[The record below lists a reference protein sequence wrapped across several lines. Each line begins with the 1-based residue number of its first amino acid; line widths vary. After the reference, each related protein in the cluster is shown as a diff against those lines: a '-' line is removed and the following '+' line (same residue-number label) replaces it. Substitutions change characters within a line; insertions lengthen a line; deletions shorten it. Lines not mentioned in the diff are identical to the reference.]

1 MSPVEQLTIDE
12 ALTKAKRAVK
22 LGKHAVAAELYSAVL
37 RQQPNH
43 PLAKKGLRKLQR
55 VQPTKSRISEPAQER
70 TKELVALLQAGQM
83 EKAEQISRAMLAE
96 FPKSLVV
103 INVLGIAL
111 QRQDRLSEAIDI
123 FDKAIELSP
132 GIVETWVN
140 RGIALKELG
149 RVDEA
154 IASYDKAI
162 KLKPDYAEAHFNR
175 ANVLKDIGRFDEA
188 VTAYERAV
196 AVRTGFADAHRSLGT
211 LKKYRSNDAQIDV
224 MEQMLDAAETT
235 AHDRMLLGFALA
247 KAYADL
253 AEFDISFEHLLEANR
268 LRKEALCYN
277 LDDDRTLFAAIREL
291 FAGKVTAQRNVDT
304 KDAAKQPLFVVGMI
318 RSGTS
323 LVEQILASHSKVH
336 GAGELETLN
345 RLLAMMPDQAPA
357 DISTLRADYLDAL
370 NALNAAEKIITD
382 KMPLNFRWIGFIMAA
397 FPDARIIHV
406 KRDPMA
412 ICWSIFRNYFPDEG
426 NGYAYDMKDLA
437 GYYNLYADLMSFW
450 HQLYPDN
457 IYDLD
462 YEQLT
467 ENQEDETHR
476 LLTFCELG
484 WEDQC
489 LEFYKTSRIVKT
501 TSAAQV
507 RKMIYKGSSEAWKN
521 YRHHLEPLIAGLGY
535 NKA

>member
-196 AVRTGFADAHRSLGT
+196 AVR
-211 LKKYRSNDAQIDV
+211 
-224 MEQMLDAAETT
+224 
-235 AHDRMLLGFALA
+235 
-247 KAYADL
+247 
-253 AEFDISFEHLLEANR
+253 
-268 LRKEALCYN
+268 
-277 LDDDRTLFAAIREL
+277 
-291 FAGKVTAQRNVDT
+291 
-304 KDAAKQPLFVVGMI
+304 
-318 RSGTS
+318 
-323 LVEQILASHSKVH
+323 
-336 GAGELETLN
+336 
-345 RLLAMMPDQAPA
+345 
-357 DISTLRADYLDAL
+357 
-370 NALNAAEKIITD
+370 
-382 KMPLNFRWIGFIMAA
+382 
-397 FPDARIIHV
+397 
-406 KRDPMA
+406 
-412 ICWSIFRNYFPDEG
+412 
-426 NGYAYDMKDLA
+426 
-437 GYYNLYADLMSFW
+437 
-450 HQLYPDN
+450 
-457 IYDLD
+457 
-462 YEQLT
+462 
-467 ENQEDETHR
+467 
-476 LLTFCELG
+476 
-484 WEDQC
+484 
-489 LEFYKTSRIVKT
+489 
-501 TSAAQV
+501 
-507 RKMIYKGSSEAWKN
+507 
-521 YRHHLEPLIAGLGY
+521 
-535 NKA
+535 